1 MLMVWGAQSLFGGRS
16 GSSVLGWVLT
26 TQVIAWAA
34 WLWIFRSPTL
44 PVPHIGWAI
53 AFRGV
58 AALSA
63 PLLEDDWARY
73 LWDGWRFI
81 ESGSPYGVA
90 PLAFFQDPTVPE
102 LLQRR
107 LSEINHPNLPTI
119 YGPTFQ
125 LGFGL
130 AAWIAPG
137 ALWPWKLMVLAADI
151 GTLLLL
157 RSMAGPRAA
166 VLYGWCPLAIH
177 ESVVNVHAD
186 ILAILPLV
194 AAWHACQRNRWI
206 LAGSFLGIAA
216 SGKPFAL
223 VAFPFF
229 LGLRHGRGWAAA
241 FVTFLALHAPFWMQK
256 RTSTSLMTF
265 AQDWEFNSSLVGV
278 LGLFLPPSW
287 ARAVPLAA
295 ALPIV
300 LVLWLRHSRS
310 REHPPLH
317 LAYGTLFLASAV
329 VNPWYLLWMLPFAAA
344 SPSLTPWVAMAA
356 VSLSYATALNLGI
369 TGPGPYSHPAWVRP
383 MEYGLILAAA
393 LAEYLLKRTRGGDP
407 ANPDSTP
414 PTSQPIG

>member
-1 MLMVWGAQSLFGGRS
+1 
-16 GSSVLGWVLT
+16 
-26 TQVIAWAA
+26 
-34 WLWIFRSPTL
+34 
-44 PVPHIGWAI
+44 
-53 AFRGV
+53 
-58 AALSA
+58 
-63 PLLEDDWARY
+63 
-73 LWDGWRFI
+73 
-81 ESGSPYGVA
+81 
-90 PLAFFQDPTVPE
+90 
-102 LLQRR
+102 
-107 LSEINHPNLPTI
+107 
-119 YGPTFQ
+119 
-125 LGFGL
+125 
-130 AAWIAPG
+130 
-137 ALWPWKLMVLAADI
+137 
-151 GTLLLL
+151 
-157 RSMAGPRAA
+157 
-166 VLYGWCPLAIH
+166 
-177 ESVVNVHAD
+177 
-186 ILAILPLV
+186 
-194 AAWHACQRNRWI
+194 
-206 LAGSFLGIAA
+206 
-216 SGKPFAL
+216 
-223 VAFPFF
+223 
-229 LGLRHGRGWAAA
+229 
-241 FVTFLALHAPFWMQK
+241 
-256 RTSTSLMTF
+256 MTF

-393 LAEYLLKRTRGGDP
+393 LAEYLLKRNRGGDP